1 MELACDPRHERLFSR
16 SSTICFYNLHAE
28 WRKRYTGQTENI
40 LVLIFWDYNSN
51 GDFIQNEFIFQEQ
64 RLVINCTHTK

>member
-1 MELACDPRHERLFSR
+1 MELACDPRHERLISR

-40 LVLIFWDYNSN
+40 LVLIFWD
-51 GDFIQNEFIFQEQ
+51 
-64 RLVINCTHTK
+64 